1 MTIFF
6 SIAEKNNDR
15 SVQIKNNFDESMPN
29 LFTINVTIYY
39 KFNWYLTVATFLIR

>member
-15 SVQIKNNFDESMPN
+15 SVQIKNNFDESMRN
-29 LFTINVTIYY
+29 LFTINVTI
-39 KFNWYLTVATFLIR
+39 

>member
-29 LFTINVTIYY
+29 LFTINVT
-39 KFNWYLTVATFLIR
+39 T